1 MDTIR
6 KHLFDDHVSQFWI
19 VSFFSVYVLTI
30 CRVSQCA
37 SYLRFHE
44 LVCVMRFYVA

>member
-19 VSFFSVYVLTI
+19 VSFFCVRFDYMQSFAVFELFT
-30 CRVSQCA
+30 VSRN
-37 SYLRFHE
+37 L
-44 LVCVMRFYVA
+44 CVMRFYVA